1 MLLFA
6 KFRAILLYVFAH
18 AYIYIYTYIYM
29 CIHIYVYIYKLAEVR
44 WPPPHAS
51 WAPPWALR
59 NELQIPS
66 AVEVQPSCVPRQ

>member
-1 MLLFA
+1 MLLSA

-18 AYIYIYTYIYM
+18 AYIHIYIHMYKYTYT
-29 CIHIYVYIYKLAEVR
+29 YKLAEVR